1 MIYASKDERNRDK
14 KFHTSKIC
22 KNKEIEQTN
31 FVQTIQIFTL
41 WQNGHCVIVTSGS
54 RDLKN
59 WYLSGLG
66 HFST

>member
-41 WQNGHCVIVTSGS
+41 
-54 RDLKN
+54 
-59 WYLSGLG
+59 
-66 HFST
+66 